1 MDQVLQFIDDQRA
14 RFVEELQT
22 WVKIPAISSDPAHKA
37 DMRKNA
43 EHLMKELQRL
53 KADRVEMWE
62 TPGHPAVFASFMNAP
77 GKPTL
82 LVYGHHDVQPVDPL
96 EEWVSPPFEPA
107 IRDGRMWGR
116 GVVDDK
122 GQVWIHVKAIESFLA
137 TMKKL
142 PINLKLIVEGE
153 EEIGSDNLD
162 GLMREHAADLTAD
175 FVCVSDTAMFGRGI
189 PSLCVGLRGLAI
201 LEIHVTGPKQDLHS
215 GSFGGGVANPVNAL
229 ARMIASLHDADG
241 KIAVAG
247 FYDKVIALTEVERKE
262 IQGLPFDE
270 KEWLAS
276 TGSPST
282 VGEKG
287 FTTLERVWARPTLDC
302 NGISGGFSGEGS
314 KTIIPARAMAKITC
328 RLVPD
333 QDPDEIAKLVG
344 AHLEKVA
351 PPGVKTRVEISHG
364 GRPYLAPTDHPVF
377 EIAKR
382 AFAKAFGRPTVF
394 IREGG
399 SIPFVRTIADA
410 TGKPCLLMG
419 FGQPDENAHA
429 PNEWIDLENFH
440 LGIKSAAHLYDELSR
455 LEEKR

>member
-1 MDQVLQFIDDQRA
+1 MEKVLSFVDEHRA
-14 RFVEELQT
+14 RYVSELT
-22 WVKIPAISSDPAHKA
+22 AWVTIPAISADPAHEQ
-37 DMRKNA
+37 DLVKNA
-43 EHLMKELQRL
+43 EHLAAELRRL
-53 KADRVEMWE
+53 SADRVEVWP
-62 TPGHPAVFASFMNAP
+62 TQGHPAVFAEFMHAP

-122 GQVWIHVKAIESFLA
+122 GQVWIHVKAIEAFLSQG
-137 TMKKL
+137 KL

-153 EEIGSDNLD
+153 EEIGSNNLD
-162 GLMREHAADLTAD
+162 ALMREHAKELEAD

-201 LEIHVTGPKQDLHS
+201 LEVNVEGPKQDLHS
-215 GSFGGGVANPVNAL
+215 GSFGGGVANPVNVL
-229 ARMIASLHDADG
+229 ARMIASVHDEDG
-241 KIAVAG
+241 KVTVPG
-247 FYDKVIALTEVERKE
+247 YYDTVLPLTDAERKE
-262 IQGLPFDE
+262 IASLPFDE

-276 TGSPST
+276 TGSHA
-282 VGEKG
+282 VKGEKG
-287 FTTLERVWARPTLDC
+287 YSTLERIWARPTLDC
-302 NGISGGFSGEGS
+302 NGISGGFQGEGS
-314 KTIIPARAMAKITC
+314 KTIIPARAMVKITC

-333 QDPDEIAKLVG
+333 QDPEEIARLVG

-351 PPGVKTRVEISHG
+351 AGQGVRVTVKYGHG
-364 GRPYLAPTDHPVF
+364 GRPYLAPTNHPVF
-377 EIAKR
+377 EVAKR

-429 PNEWIDLENFH
+429 PNEWLDLENFH

-455 LEEKR
+455 L